1 MEEAQGIVT
10 RLAATA
16 GFRELTSWT
25 KEDCT
30 MQLQTRR
37 ALLAGSRVLAPAL
50 ALALALSPASA
61 QKRYD
66 EGASDTEIKIGNTNP
81 YSGNASAYG
90 TIGKALDAYFKKIN
104 EEGGINGRKI
114 TFISYDDGYAPPKTV
129 EMVRK
134 LVEEDLVLFVFQT
147 LGTPP
152 NTAIQKYLNGKK
164 VPQLFVATGASKWGH
179 YKENPWTMGFQPD
192 YVTEA
197 IIYAKHLL
205 ANVKDPKIGVLMQND
220 DYGKDYYNGFRQ
232 GLGNDADKLIVSHV
246 TYEVTDPTIDSQM
259 IQLKNS
265 GANVFFNITTPKFA
279 AQAIKKAAEIGW
291 KPAHYLNNVSAS
303 VATVMKPAGFENG
316 QGILTAIYQK
326 DPTDP
331 QYANHKDFLEWKA
344 FMQKYYPT
352 GNLLDASNGYAY
364 AVANLLSIV
373 LKQCGDDL
381 TRANVM
387 RQAANLK
394 DVQLPMIIEG
404 IKVNTSP
411 TDFYPIQS
419 VRLAR
424 FKGETWELF
433 GEILSNEGST
443 Q

>member
-1 MEEAQGIVT
+1 MNHT
-10 RLAATA
+10 
-16 GFRELTSWT
+16 
-25 KEDCT
+25 
-30 MQLQTRR
+30 TRR
-37 ALLAGSRVLAPAL
+37 LLLAGTGAL
-50 ALALALSPASA
+50 ALALATSPVSA
-61 QKRYD
+61 QKKYD

-90 TIGKALDAYFKKIN
+90 TIGKVIDAYFKMVN
-104 EEGGINGRKI
+104 EQGGINGRKI
-114 TFISYDDGYAPPKTV
+114 TFISYDDGYSPPKTV

-134 LVEEDLVLFVFQT
+134 LVEEDKVLFVFQT

-179 YKENPWTMGFQPD
+179 FKENPWTMGYQPD

-197 IIYAKHLL
+197 IIYAKHIA

-220 DYGKDYYNGFRQ
+220 DYGKDYFNGFKQ
-232 GLGNDADKLIVSHV
+232 GLGKDADKLIVSHV
-246 TYEVTDPTIDSQM
+246 TYEVTDPTVDSQM

-291 KPAHYLNNVSAS
+291 KPAHYLNNVSGS
-303 VATVMKPAGFENG
+303 VGTVIKPAGFENS
-316 QGILTAIYQK
+316 QGIITAAYLK

-331 QYANHKDFLEWKA
+331 QWANAKDFLEWKA
-344 FMQKYYPT
+344 FMQKHYPN
-352 GNLLDASNGYAY
+352 GNLADGSNVFGYS
-364 AVANLLSIV
+364 VATLMSIV

-387 RQAANLK
+387 KQAANLK
-394 DVQLPMIIEG
+394 DVDLPMLLPG
-404 IKVNTSP
+404 IKVNTSAS
-411 TDFYPIQS
+411 DFYPLQS
-419 VRLAR
+419 VQLQK
-424 FKGETWELF
+424 FEGETWKLF
-433 GEILSNEGST
+433 GDVLSNESASN
-443 Q
+443 

>member
-1 MEEAQGIVT
+1 MTFLG
-10 RLAATA
+10 
-16 GFRELTSWT
+16 
-25 KEDCT
+25 
-30 MQLQTRR
+30 RR
-37 ALLAGSRVLAPAL
+37 TLLAGSGAIAF
-50 ALALALSPASA
+50 ALALSPASA
-61 QKRYD
+61 LKQYGV
-66 EGASDTEIKIGNTNP
+66 GARDTGLKIGTTNR

-90 TIGKALDAYFKKIN
+90 TIGKALDAYFKTVN
-104 EEGGINGRKI
+104 DEGGINGRKV

-134 LVEEDLVLFVFQT
+134 LVEEDNVLFVFQT

-179 YKENPWTMGFQPD
+179 FKDNPWTMGFQPD
-192 YVTEA
+192 YVTES
-197 IIYAKHLL
+197 IIYAKHML

-232 GLGNDADKLIVSHV
+232 GLGADADKLIVSHV
-246 TYEVTDPTIDSQM
+246 TYEVTDPTVDSQM

-291 KPAHYLNNVSAS
+291 KPVHYLNNVSSS
-303 VATVMKPAGFENG
+303 VATVMKPAGFENA
-316 QGILTAIYQK
+316 QDIITAYYIK

-331 QYANHKDFLEWKA
+331 QFQNDKDVVEWKA
-344 FMQKYYPT
+344 FMQKYYPV
-352 GNLLDASNGYAY
+352 GNLMDSSNAYGYA
-364 AVANLLSIV
+364 VSSLLHTV

-381 TRANVM
+381 TRANIM
-387 RQAANLK
+387 KQAASLK
-394 DVQLPMIIEG
+394 DIQLPMVLDG
-404 IKVNTSP
+404 IKVNTSA

-424 FKGETWELF
+424 FKGEKWDLF
-433 GEILSNEGST
+433 GDILSNESASN
-443 Q
+443 

>member
-1 MEEAQGIVT
+1 MSRHLPLV
-10 RLAATA
+10 LYATA
-16 GFRELTSWT
+16 LSL
-25 KEDCT
+25 CV
-30 MQLQTRR
+30 L
-37 ALLAGSRVLAPAL
+37 GS
-50 ALALALSPASA
+50 SASA
-61 QKRYD
+61 QKKYD
-66 EGASDTEIKIGNTNP
+66 EGATDTDIKIGHTNP

-90 TIGKALDAYFKKIN
+90 TIGKAIDAFFKMVN
-104 EEGGINGRKI
+104 EKGGINGRKI
-114 TFISYDDGYAPPKTV
+114 TFISYDDGYSPPKTV

-134 LVEEDLVLFVFQT
+134 LVEEDKVLFVFNT

-152 NTAIQKYLNGKK
+152 NTAIQKYLNQKK

-179 YKENPWTMGFQPD
+179 YKQNPWTMGFQPD

-197 IIYAKHLL
+197 NIYAQHIME
-205 ANVKDPKIGVLMQND
+205 NVKDPKIAVLMQND
-220 DYGKDYYNGFRQ
+220 DYGKDYYEGFRQ
-232 GLGNDADKLIVSHV
+232 GLGKDAARLIVSHQ

-291 KPAHYLNNVSAS
+291 KPAHYINNVSATIGA
-303 VATVMKPAGFENG
+303 VIKPAGFENA
-316 QGILTAIYQK
+316 QDIITAYYIK

-331 QYANHKDFLEWKA
+331 QFQNDKDVVEWRA
-344 FMQKYYPT
+344 FMQKYYPN
-352 GNLLDASNGYAY
+352 GNLIDSNNAFAY
-364 AVANLLSIV
+364 AVSSLLQHV

-381 TRANVM
+381 TRENVM
-387 RQAANLK
+387 RQAANVKNL
-394 DVQLPMIIEG
+394 QLPMVLEG

-411 TDFYPIQS
+411 TDFYPLQS

-424 FKGETWELF
+424 FKGEKWELF
-433 GEILSNEGST
+433 GDILSNESST

>member
-1 MEEAQGIVT
+1 MTFLG
-10 RLAATA
+10 
-16 GFRELTSWT
+16 
-25 KEDCT
+25 
-30 MQLQTRR
+30 RR
-37 ALLAGSRVLAPAL
+37 TLLAGSGAIAF
-50 ALALALSPASA
+50 ALALSPASA
-61 QKRYD
+61 QKTYD
-66 EGASDTEIKIGNTNP
+66 EGATDTEIKIGNTNP

-90 TIGKALDAYFKKIN
+90 TIGKALDAYFKKVN
-104 EEGGINGRKI
+104 DEGGINGRKV

-134 LVEEDLVLFVFQT
+134 LVEEDNVLFVFQT

-179 YKENPWTMGFQPD
+179 YKDNPWTMGFQPD
-192 YVTEA
+192 YVTESV
-197 IIYAKHLL
+197 IYAKHIL

-232 GLGNDADKLIVSHV
+232 GLGPDADKLIVSHV
-246 TYEVTDPTIDSQM
+246 TYEVTDPTVDSQM

-291 KPAHYLNNVSAS
+291 KPVHYLNNVSSS
-303 VATVMKPAGFENG
+303 VATVIKPAGFENG
-316 QGILTAIYQK
+316 QGIMTALYLK

-331 QYANHKDFLEWKA
+331 QYANDKDFLEWKA
-344 FMQKYYPT
+344 FMQKYYPN
-352 GNLLDASNGYAY
+352 GNLLDGNNGYAY
-364 AVANLLSIV
+364 AVANLLQTV
-373 LKQCGDDL
+373 LKQCGDNL
-381 TRANVM
+381 TRANIM
-387 RQAANLK
+387 QQAANVKNL
-394 DVQLPMIIEG
+394 QLPMVIEG

-424 FKGETWELF
+424 FKGETWDLF
-433 GEILSNEGST
+433 GEILSNDGST

>member
-1 MEEAQGIVT
+1 MTLLG
-10 RLAATA
+10 
-16 GFRELTSWT
+16 
-25 KEDCT
+25 
-30 MQLQTRR
+30 RR
-37 ALLAGSRVLAPAL
+37 TLLAGSSAIAFALTLA
-50 ALALALSPASA
+50 PASA
-61 QKRYD
+61 QKKYD
-66 EGASDTEIKIGNTNP
+66 EGATDTEIKIGHTNP

-90 TIGKALDAYFKKIN
+90 TIGKAIDAYFKKVN

-114 TFISYDDGYAPPKTV
+114 NFISYDDGYSPPKTV

-134 LVEEDLVLFVFQT
+134 LVEEDKVLFVFQT

-152 NTAIQKYLNGKK
+152 NTAIQKYLNAKK

-192 YVTEA
+192 YVTES
-197 IIYAKHLL
+197 IIYAKHIL

-220 DYGKDYYNGFRQ
+220 DYGKDYFNGFKQ
-232 GLGNDADKLIVSHV
+232 GLGKDADKLIVSHV
-246 TYEVTDPTIDSQM
+246 TYEVTDPTVDSQM

-303 VATVMKPAGFENG
+303 IGAVMKPAGFENA
-316 QGILTAIYQK
+316 QDIITAYYIK

-331 QYANHKDFLEWKA
+331 QFQNDKDVVEWKA

-352 GNLLDASNGYAY
+352 GNLIDSSNAFAY
-364 AVANLLSIV
+364 AVSSLMHHV

-381 TRANVM
+381 TRENVM
-387 RQAANLK
+387 KQAANVKNL
-394 DVQLPMIIEG
+394 QLPMVLDG

-411 TDFYPIQS
+411 TDYYPLQS

-424 FKGETWELF
+424 FKGETWDLF

>member
-1 MEEAQGIVT
+1 MHH
-10 RLAATA
+10 
-16 GFRELTSWT
+16 S
-25 KEDCT
+25 
-30 MQLQTRR
+30 TRR
-37 ALLAGSRVLAPAL
+37 LLLAGTGAL
-50 ALALALSPASA
+50 ALALAVSPVCA
-61 QKRYD
+61 QKTYD
-66 EGASDTEIKIGNTNP
+66 EGATDTEIKIGHTNP

-90 TIGKALDAYFKKIN
+90 TIGKVIDAYFKMVN
-104 EEGGINGRKI
+104 EQGGINGRKL
-114 TFISYDDGYAPPKTV
+114 TFISYDDGYSPPKTV

-134 LVEEDLVLFVFQT
+134 LVEEDKVLFVFQT

-152 NTAIQKYLNGKK
+152 NTAIQKYLNTKK

-179 YKENPWTMGFQPD
+179 YKENPWTMGYQPD

-197 IIYAKHLL
+197 IIYAKHIL

-220 DYGKDYYNGFRQ
+220 DYGKDYFNGFKQ
-232 GLGNDADKLIVSHV
+232 GLGKDADKLIVSHV
-246 TYEVTDPTIDSQM
+246 TYEVTDPTVDSQM

-303 VATVMKPAGFENG
+303 VGTVMKPAGFANG
-316 QGILTAIYQK
+316 QGIITAQFLK

-331 QYANHKDFLEWKA
+331 QYAKSKDFLEWKE

-352 GNLLDASNGYAY
+352 GDLNDASNAYGYA
-364 AVANLLSIV
+364 VSNLVHIV

-381 TRANVM
+381 TRANIM
-387 RQAANLK
+387 KQAANLK
-394 DVQLPMIIEG
+394 DIQLPMIIDG

-411 TDFYPIQS
+411 TDYYPLQA

-433 GEILSNEGST
+433 GNIIAHEGASN
-443 Q
+443 